1 MKKLKS
7 VLGTVSLL
15 IFCFAFI
22 GTVSGAE
29 LKFTTQDFA
38 PFSYEIDG
46 VVSGPAVDVI
56 QLICKEMDVACS
68 FRLYPWTRAQKMVEA
83 GKANGMF
90 VLGWN
95 KERAQWITFTPPL
108 MRTEYGFFVR
118 KDNSLEFKTSE
129 DVKGYKVAVYGPSN
143 TSKNL
148 EKIKSALEGELII
161 DMRYDDESGFK
172 KLSAERVDAVFSNRD
187 VGLALIKKIGID
199 NVRYA
204 GAYKKLKYYI
214 GFSQQYSEKAVV
226 DKFNDTFK
234 QLHQQGKIQEI
245 LKYYSMEP
253 AELE

>member
-1 MKKLKS
+1 MEVI
-7 VLGTVSLL
+7 VLIGICITIVGTT
-15 IFCFAFI
+15 AAA
-22 GTVSGAE
+22 TE
-29 LKFTTQDFA
+29 LKFTTQEFA

-56 QLICKEMDVACS
+56 QLICNEMDVSCS
-68 FRLYPWTRAQKMVEA
+68 FKSYPWSRAQKMVEV

-95 KERAQWITFTPPL
+95 KERAKWITFTPPL

-118 KDNSLEFKTSE
+118 NDNAVEYKTPG

-148 EKIKSALEGELII
+148 EKIKAALGGELTI

-172 KLSAERVDAVFSNRD
+172 KLSAGRVDAVFSNRD
-187 VGLALIKKIGID
+187 VGYALIKKVGVD
-199 NVRYA
+199 NIKYA
-204 GAYKKLKYYI
+204 GSYKKLKYYI
-214 GFSQQYSEKAVV
+214 GFSQQHNAKAVV
-226 DKFNDTFK
+226 DKFNETFR
-234 QLHQQGKIQEI
+234 QLHQKGKIQEV
-245 LKYYSMEP
+245 LKQYSMEP